1 MSIQQQLQNF
11 KGSQII
17 GLDTVTEVK
26 LLGGMKNPMKG
37 KITKM
42 TEGSKVMIFT
52 SSKGF
57 KNMVNRRLKVQAAGE
72 LTTIELFE
80 TIAKG
85 EFQPGPRQWGKRID
99 GTPFVE
105 HKGKTYLECAK
116 GEFQPGPRQWGKRI
130 DGTPFVEHKGKTYLE
145 CIFLKPGKST
155 YYLDGQ
161 VIEKKDI
168 IGLPEKKEGDQ
179 GGLKNKVIIR
189 TFALDSI
196 MRVRKSGQEIV
207 GPAIS

>member
-1 MSIQQQLQNF
+1 MTIQQQLQDF
-11 KGSQII
+11 KGSRII

-26 LLGGMKNPMKG
+26 LKGGQKNPMQG
-37 KITKM
+37 KVTKV
-42 TEGSKVMIFT
+42 TEKAKVMIFT
-52 SSKGF
+52 SGKGF
-57 KNMVNRRLKVQAAGE
+57 KNMVNRRLKVQNAGE

-80 TIAKG
+80 AIANK
-85 EFQPGPRQWGKRID
+85 EFVPGPRQWGKRID

-105 HKGKTYLECAK
+105 HKDKL
-116 GEFQPGPRQWGKRI
+116 
-130 DGTPFVEHKGKTYLE
+130 YLE
-145 CIFLKPGKST
+145 CIFLKSGKST

-161 VIEKKDI
+161 QIEKKEI

-179 GGLKNKVIIR
+179 GGLKDKVIIR

-196 MRVRKSGQEIV
+196 LRVRKSGQEIA